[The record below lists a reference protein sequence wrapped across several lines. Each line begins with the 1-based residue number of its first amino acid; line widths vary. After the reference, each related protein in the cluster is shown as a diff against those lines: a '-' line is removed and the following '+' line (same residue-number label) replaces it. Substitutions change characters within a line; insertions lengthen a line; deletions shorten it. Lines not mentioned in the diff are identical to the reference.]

1 MALSIEIEDFQVL
14 KSKCQVFAQFWP
26 EFDNSFFD
34 WCKTVNILQEKYF
47 PHKYDRKYV
56 LFLKKKY
63 MKGWTV
69 KTEIFHE
76 DKRG

>member
-26 EFDNSFFD
+26 ESDNSFFD

-47 PHKYDRKYV
+47 PHKYDKKMAF
-56 LFLKKKY
+56 FLKKR
-63 MKGWTV
+63 
-69 KTEIFHE
+69 E
-76 DKRG
+76 